1 MLGIALFP
9 ALIAGIIGYTGST
22 GAAQRETSVT
32 TVQSEIVGC
41 DGGSETI
48 PMSTRGERCVP
59 SAIYPLS
66 SRPPEEHVRAT

>member
-41 DGGSETI
+41 DGGSDL
-48 PMSTRGERCVP
+48 GLV
-59 SAIYPLS
+59 
-66 SRPPEEHVRAT
+66 V